1 MDSETVLIETSSL
14 RNGCF
19 RYNRILHRCSVSER
33 NGQEKSVFFSFLLIH
48 QIESS
53 RESINGTMKRIWVMN
68 RFANWLEVKGHRL
81 NLDGS
86 FIHIA
91 SFMNSIPLSA
101 RINQSNGS
109 VIQSMMESRFETN
122 R

>member
-1 MDSETVLIETSSL
+1 MDAIVTTEFCIVVLFPRETDKKNL
-14 RNGCF
+14 
-19 RYNRILHRCSVSER
+19 
-33 NGQEKSVFFSFLLIH
+33 FSFRSFSIH

-53 RESINGTMKRIWVMN
+53 RESINGSMKRIWVMN

-86 FIHIA
+86 IIHIA